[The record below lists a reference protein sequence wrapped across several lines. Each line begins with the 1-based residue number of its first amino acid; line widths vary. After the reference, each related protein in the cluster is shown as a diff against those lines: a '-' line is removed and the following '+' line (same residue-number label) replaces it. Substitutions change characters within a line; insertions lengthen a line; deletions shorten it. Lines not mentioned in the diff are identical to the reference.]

1 MPISPHKL
9 LSSNCNQLFQMRIKP
24 SKEHY
29 LSIYLSIL
37 AVRIDRD
44 RLTTVKR
51 EFFDLFSPVIT
62 QLVFLFLVL
71 PPLGQVGLVQR
82 FLSIFFHW
90 SGTTLDDVSI
100 KSIGNRC
107 QWFNYILAPG
117 RLVSYAHFEVPDI
130 VIPNCNVHPSQTVS
144 AFFLGWVFYASISTL
159 LTSLHLKRMIIRLRA
174 LLVASTDQDESII
187 HISVGPPPPSID
199 QVFSPPAGDNVQR
212 ILIIMLFASFVT
224 GGLTNFG
231 SLLSFQNSNLCAFL
245 VTWSILSL
253 DTARLMGLCMLLLAL
268 RHLGM
273 KPWELVIS
281 LIWLLAGLV
290 FVFINAALATGVT
303 QTIPQLGVSFCFT
316 IARHIF
322 PTSAVVSTSIYLCLE
337 IFVVVRLLFKL
348 PRPQIYRR
356 RGWAYLFNTQII
368 RALSLVLLDLLTL
381 VPSAITTDTVGN
393 PISYSI
399 GAIGVLHSRVA
410 FSHDADE
417 RQLINIQDSP
427 NVSPASALT
436 SGSDSPAS
444 TQKDAL
450 FSVPAYSTA
459 RSIREAVIHQARIGK
474 PSVTD
479 SRDSAMAQF
488 PQRPTAATELAPPRT
503 AVKSLRPKLVIVTKT
518 FHPCSSRPVAQAEED
533 ELSSVFE
540 HRSSAAPSE
549 RILVSR
555 FSSPS
560 LATTRSRSTITYPSQ
575 ILSSSSASR
584 SSEGLIMVDSASGS
598 W

>member
-1 MPISPHKL
+1 
-9 LSSNCNQLFQMRIKP
+9 
-24 SKEHY
+24 
-29 LSIYLSIL
+29 
-37 AVRIDRD
+37 
-44 RLTTVKR
+44 
-51 EFFDLFSPVIT
+51 
-62 QLVFLFLVL
+62 
-71 PPLGQVGLVQR
+71 
-82 FLSIFFHW
+82 
-90 SGTTLDDVSI
+90 
-100 KSIGNRC
+100 
-107 QWFNYILAPG
+107 
-117 RLVSYAHFEVPDI
+117 
-130 VIPNCNVHPSQTVS
+130 
-144 AFFLGWVFYASISTL
+144 
-159 LTSLHLKRMIIRLRA
+159 MIIRLRA

-187 HISVGPPPPSID
+187 HISVGIPPPSID

-224 GGLTNFG
+224 GGLTNFA

-303 QTIPQLGVSFCFT
+303 QTIPQLGISFCFT

-322 PTSAVVSTSIYLCLE
+322 PTSAVVSTSTYLCLK

-348 PRPQIYRR
+348 PRPQLYRR
-356 RGWAYLFNTQII
+356 RRWAYLFNTQII

-381 VPSAITTDTVGN
+381 VTSAITTDTVGN

-399 GAIGVLHSRVA
+399 GAIGVLLA

-436 SGSDSPAS
+436 SDSPAS
-444 TQKDAL
+444 TQKDPL
-450 FSVPAYSTA
+450 FSVPAYSWDVDQRVTRSPTTRSSMTIDSRTA

-479 SRDSAMAQF
+479 PRDSAMAQF
-488 PQRPTAATELAPPRT
+488 PQRLIAATELAPPRT
-503 AVKSLRPKLVIVTKT
+503 AVKSLRPKLAIVTKT
-518 FHPCSSRPVAQAEED
+518 FDPWSSRPVAQAEED

-540 HRSSAAPSE
+540 HRSFAAPSE
-549 RILVSR
+549 RILASR

>member
-1 MPISPHKL
+1 M
-9 LSSNCNQLFQMRIKP
+9 M
-24 SKEHY
+24 
-29 LSIYLSIL
+29 
-37 AVRIDRD
+37 
-44 RLTTVKR
+44 
-51 EFFDLFSPVIT
+51 
-62 QLVFLFLVL
+62 
-71 PPLGQVGLVQR
+71 
-82 FLSIFFHW
+82 
-90 SGTTLDDVSI
+90 
-100 KSIGNRC
+100 
-107 QWFNYILAPG
+107 
-117 RLVSYAHFEVPDI
+117 
-130 VIPNCNVHPSQTVS
+130 
-144 AFFLGWVFYASISTL
+144 
-159 LTSLHLKRMIIRLRA
+159 
-174 LLVASTDQDESII
+174 
-187 HISVGPPPPSID
+187 
-199 QVFSPPAGDNVQR
+199 
-212 ILIIMLFASFVT
+212 FASFVT

-268 RHLGM
+268 KHLGM
-273 KPWELVIS
+273 KQWELVIS
-281 LIWLLAGLV
+281 LIWLLTGLA

-303 QTIPQLGVSFCFT
+303 QTIPGPQLGISFCFPIT
-316 IARHIF
+316 RHIF

-348 PRPQIYRR
+348 PRPQLYRR

-381 VPSAITTDTVGN
+381 VPSAITTDTLGD

-399 GAIGVLHSRVA
+399 GAIGVLLA
-410 FSHDADE
+410 FSHDADD

-427 NVSPASALT
+427 DVSPASALT
-436 SGSDSPAS
+436 SSSPAS

-450 FSVPAYSTA
+450 FSVPAYSWDDCAQYT
-459 RSIREAVIHQARIGK
+459 RSCNPPGEDREA
-474 PSVTD
+474 
-479 SRDSAMAQF
+479 F
-488 PQRPTAATELAPPRT
+488 ELAPPKT

-518 FHPCSSRPVAQAEED
+518 FDPWFSRRVAWQAEED

-540 HRSSAAPSE
+540 HRSFAAPSE
-549 RILVSR
+549 RILASR

-575 ILSSSSASR
+575 IPSSSSASR

>member
-1 MPISPHKL
+1 M
-9 LSSNCNQLFQMRIKP
+9 M
-24 SKEHY
+24 
-29 LSIYLSIL
+29 
-37 AVRIDRD
+37 
-44 RLTTVKR
+44 
-51 EFFDLFSPVIT
+51 
-62 QLVFLFLVL
+62 
-71 PPLGQVGLVQR
+71 
-82 FLSIFFHW
+82 FLSRALETDAN
-90 SGTTLDDVSI
+90 GSI
-100 KSIGNRC
+100 TFLHQVN
-107 QWFNYILAPG
+107 F
-117 RLVSYAHFEVPDI
+117 
-130 VIPNCNVHPSQTVS
+130 QTVS
-144 AFFLGWVFYASISTL
+144 AFFLGWAFYASISTL
-159 LTSLHLKRMIIRLRA
+159 LTSLRLKRMIIRLRA
-174 LLVASTDQDESII
+174 LLVASTDKNESII
-187 HISVGPPPPSID
+187 HISVGSPPPSID

-281 LIWLLAGLV
+281 LIWLLTGLA
-290 FVFINAALATGVT
+290 FVFINAAALATGVT
-303 QTIPQLGVSFCFT
+303 QTIPQLGISFCFP

-348 PRPQIYRR
+348 PRPQLYRR

-381 VPSAITTDTVGN
+381 VPFAITTDTLGN

-399 GAIGVLHSRVA
+399 GAIGVLLA
-410 FSHDADE
+410 FSHDADD

-427 NVSPASALT
+427 DVSPASALT
-436 SGSDSPAS
+436 SDSPAS

-450 FSVPAYSTA
+450 FSVPAYSWDVDQRVTRSPTTHSSMTIDSRTA
-459 RSIREAVIHQARIGK
+459 RSIREAVIHQAKIGK

-479 SRDSAMAQF
+479 PRDSAMAQF
-488 PQRPTAATELAPPRT
+488 PQRLIAATELAPPRT

-518 FHPCSSRPVAQAEED
+518 FDPWSSRPVAQAEED

-540 HRSSAAPSE
+540 HRSFAAPSE
-549 RILVSR
+549 RILASR

-584 SSEGLIMVDSASGS
+584 SSEGQIMVDSASGS